1 MDKSPIV
8 IRINSLLAKKGITK
22 AEFYEKCAL
31 TSASYSQWN
40 TGKTKP
46 RLQTI
51 ERIAEFLDVPSE
63 YLLYGDAPAAS
74 QGAKKGPDPEI
85 EGKDEKITLLYEKI
99 PQLSGYQR
107 EMILGLVDEMLKNGK
122 D

>member
-51 ERIAEFLDVPSE
+51 ERIAEFLGVPSE

-74 QGAKKGPDPEI
+74 QGAKKALDPEI
-85 EGKDEKITLLYEKI
+85 EGKDEKIKLLYEKI